1 MNYSVLSLLVF
12 VILFFLMLKNRFKA
26 LCICLVLFPTLDMF
40 KLSGSFP
47 VWGCINILLLFSLFI
62 KRSRQIAEIPFKKP
76 LCFSLISYILSFLF
90 GQYNNL
96 GGVMNFIQYL
106 LFIPLIWYLYMP
118 SKECDNFIIKTI
130 SVYMICSVLYGCYE
144 AFTFSKPFMTWLLS
158 IGAVIEYTGEGAE
171 RLGLLRTSSFT
182 PWFTY
187 FACSCICSYSLLTAF
202 IDKSISSKRKYII
215 LCISF
220 LCILGV
226 VVTMDRTAMVVV
238 SLILLGLNYQF
249 LRQDKSIFLI
259 VLIAGLITYNY
270 FGQFFDDIIYTITHS
285 ESSDVTGSSLS
296 MRISQLNAAYHY
308 VENNLIFGKG
318 LNAIGVA
325 VERIPDLLGG
335 ESLLFYVLINRG
347 IVGIFSLLLLL
358 GYVFFFLMKRKCY
371 SIIVIFVGLTLY
383 NFITLPIHEFY
394 ALPFIILLYK
404 RKMYVG
410 NNDIYATKK

>member
-1 MNYSVLSLLVF
+1 MNYSILSLLVF
-12 VILFFLMLKNRFKA
+12 AIIFMLMLRNRFKA
-26 LCICLVLFPTLDMF
+26 LFICLVLFPTLDMF

-47 VWGCINILLLFSLFI
+47 VWGCINILLLFSLLI
-62 KRSRQIAEIPFKKP
+62 KRSRQLAELPFKKP
-76 LCFSLISYILSFLF
+76 LCFSLISYILSFLL
-90 GQYNNL
+90 GQYSNL

-106 LFIPLIWYLYMP
+106 LFVPLIWYLYTP
-118 SKECDNFIIKTI
+118 SEKCDKFMVKTI

-158 IGAVIEYTGEGAE
+158 IGAVIEHTGEGAE

-187 FACSCICSYSLLTAF
+187 FACSCICSYSLLTSF
-202 IDKSISSKRKYII
+202 IDESISSKKKYIL
-215 LCISF
+215 LCLSF

-226 VVTMDRTAMVVV
+226 IVTMDRSAMVVIFLV
-238 SLILLGLNYQF
+238 LLGLNYQF
-249 LRQDKSIFLI
+249 LRKDKSVFFVVVI
-259 VLIAGLITYNY
+259 VGLILYNY
-270 FGQFFDDIIYTITHS
+270 FGQFLDDIIYTITHS

-296 MRISQLNAAYHY
+296 MRINQLHAAYHF
-308 VENNLIFGKG
+308 VEKSLIFGKG

-347 IVGIFSLLLLL
+347 IVGIISLFVLL
-358 GYVFFFLMKRKCY
+358 GSISFFLMKRKCY
-371 SIIVIFVGLTLY
+371 SLFFIFVGLTLY

-394 ALPFIILLYK
+394 ALPFIVLLYK
-404 RKMYVG
+404 RQVYAYKK
-410 NNDIYATKK
+410 DIYATTK

>member
-1 MNYSVLSLLVF
+1 MNYSTLSLLVF
-12 VILFFLMLKNRFKA
+12 AILFFLMLKNRFKA

-158 IGAVIEYTGEGAE
+158 IGAVIEHTGEGAE

-226 VVTMDRTAMVVV
+226 VVTMDRSAMVVV

-259 VLIAGLITYNY
+259 VLIAGLITYYN
-270 FGQFFDDIIYTITHS
+270 FGHFFDDIIYTITHS
-285 ESSDVTGSSLS
+285 ESSDVAGSSLS

-358 GYVFFFLMKRKCY
+358 GYVFFFLM
-371 SIIVIFVGLTLY
+371 
-383 NFITLPIHEFY
+383 
-394 ALPFIILLYK
+394 
-404 RKMYVG
+404 
-410 NNDIYATKK
+410 

>member
-1 MNYSVLSLLVF
+1 MNYSTLSLLVF
-12 VILFFLMLKNRFKA
+12 AIIFMLMLRNRFKA
-26 LCICLVLFPTLDMF
+26 LFICLVLFPTLDMF

-47 VWGCINILLLFSLFI
+47 VWGCINILLLFSLLI
-62 KRSRQIAEIPFKKP
+62 KRSRQLAEIPFKKP
-76 LCFSLISYILSFLF
+76 LCFSLISYILSFLL
-90 GQYNNL
+90 GQYSNL

-106 LFIPLIWYLYMP
+106 LFVPLIWYLYTP
-118 SKECDNFIIKTI
+118 SEKCDKFMVKTI

-144 AFTFSKPFMTWLLS
+144 AFTFSKPFMTWLSS
-158 IGAVIEYTGEGAE
+158 IGAVIEHTGEGAE

-187 FACSCICSYSLLTAF
+187 FACSCICSYSLLTSF
-202 IDKSISSKRKYII
+202 IDESISSKKKYIL
-215 LCISF
+215 LCLSF

-226 VVTMDRTAMVVV
+226 IVTMDRSAMVVIFLV
-238 SLILLGLNYQF
+238 LLGLNYQF
-249 LRQDKSIFLI
+249 LRKDKSVFGVVVI
-259 VLIAGLITYNY
+259 VGLISYNY
-270 FGQFFDDIIYTITHS
+270 FGQFLDDIIYTITHS
-285 ESSDVTGSSLS
+285 EFSDVAGSSLS

-410 NNDIYATKK
+410 NNDIYETKK

>member
-1 MNYSVLSLLVF
+1 MNYSTISLLVF
-12 VILFFLMLKNRFKA
+12 TILFLLMLKNRFKA

-47 VWGCINILLLFSLFI
+47 IWGCINMLLFFSLFV
-62 KRSRQIAEIPFKKP
+62 KRRKQLVEMPFKKT
-76 LCFSLISYILSFLF
+76 LCICLFSYIMSFLM
-90 GQYNNL
+90 GQYNTL
-96 GGVMNFIQYL
+96 GGVMFFIQYI
-106 LFIPLIWYLYMP
+106 LFVPLIWFLYTP
-118 SKECDNFIIKTI
+118 SEKCDNFIVKTI

-144 AFTFSKPFMTWLLS
+144 AFTLTKPFMTWLLS
-158 IGAVIEYTGEGAE
+158 MGAVIERTGEGAE
-171 RLGLLRTSSFT
+171 RLGLLRTSGFA

-202 IDKSISSKRKYII
+202 INQRFSSKKKYIL

-226 VVTMDRTAMVVV
+226 VVTMDRSAMVVV
-238 SLILLGLNYQF
+238 FLMLLGLNYQF

-259 VLIAGLITYNY
+259 VVIVGLMTYNY
-270 FGQFFDDIIYTITHS
+270 FGHFFDDVIYTITHS
-285 ESSDVTGSSLS
+285 ESSDVSGSSLS

-308 VENNLIFGKG
+308 VENDLILGKG
-318 LNAIGVA
+318 LNAIGEA

-347 IVGIFSLLLLL
+347 IIGIFSLFLLL
-358 GYVFFFLMKRKCY
+358 GHVFLFLMKKKCY

-394 ALPFIILLYK
+394 ALPFVILLYK
-404 RKMYVG
+404 RKMYYS
-410 NNDIYATKK
+410 NSDIYATKK

>member
-1 MNYSVLSLLVF
+1 MNYSTLSLLVF
-12 VILFFLMLKNRFKA
+12 AIIFMLMLRNRFKA
-26 LCICLVLFPTLDMF
+26 LFICLVLFPTLDMF

-47 VWGCINILLLFSLFI
+47 VWGCINILLLFSLLI
-62 KRSRQIAEIPFKKP
+62 KRSRQLAEIPFKKP
-76 LCFSLISYILSFLF
+76 LCFSLISYILSFLL
-90 GQYNNL
+90 GQYSNL

-106 LFIPLIWYLYMP
+106 LFVPLIWYLYTP
-118 SKECDNFIIKTI
+118 SEKCDKFMVKTI

-158 IGAVIEYTGEGAE
+158 IGAVIEHTGEGAE

-187 FACSCICSYSLLTAF
+187 FACSCICSYSLLTSF
-202 IDKSISSKRKYII
+202 IDESISSKKKYIL
-215 LCISF
+215 LCLSF

-226 VVTMDRTAMVVV
+226 IVTMDRSAMVVIFLV
-238 SLILLGLNYQF
+238 LLGLNYQF
-249 LRQDKSIFLI
+249 LRKDKSVFRVVVI
-259 VLIAGLITYNY
+259 VGLISYNY
-270 FGQFFDDIIYTITHS
+270 FGQFLDDIIYTITHS
-285 ESSDVTGSSLS
+285 ESIYVTGSSLS
-296 MRISQLNAAYHY
+296 MRINQLHAAYHF
-308 VENNLIFGKG
+308 VENSLIFGKG

-347 IVGIFSLLLLL
+347 IVGIISLFVLL
-358 GYVFFFLMKRKCY
+358 GSIFFFLMKRKCY
-371 SIIVIFVGLTLY
+371 SLIFIFVGLTLY

-410 NNDIYATKK
+410 NNDIYETKK